1 MEGVYFFLIQKEFYM
16 IDYAFGSGEYYD
28 NVDDLLRDDSIL
40 EVDITIKGL
49 AKRVRIRALSFL
61 QMEKINQQSSKN
73 GEVDNIEFTVG
84 TLAEGLVRPKM
95 NTAQAR
101 KLLEAN
107 GEVVRE
113 IAENIWTL
121 GKISK
126 DMFDKYIE
134 TLQKDADLSAD
145 KSE

>member
-1 MEGVYFFLIQKEFYM
+1 M

-49 AKRVRIRALSFL
+49 KKRVRIRALSFL

-73 GEVDNIEFTVG
+73 GEVDNIEFTVN

>member
-1 MEGVYFFLIQKEFYM
+1 M

-49 AKRVRIRALSFL
+49 KKRVRIRALSFL

-73 GEVDNIEFTVG
+73 GEVDNIEFTVN

-95 NTAQAR
+95 NTVQAR

>member
-1 MEGVYFFLIQKEFYM
+1 M

-28 NVDDLLRDDSIL
+28 NVDDLLKDDSIL

-49 AKRVRIRALSFL
+49 KKRVRIRALSFL

-73 GEVDNIEFTVG
+73 GEVDNIEFTVN

-95 NTAQAR
+95 NTVQAR

>member
-1 MEGVYFFLIQKEFYM
+1 
-16 IDYAFGSGEYYD
+16 
-28 NVDDLLRDDSIL
+28 
-40 EVDITIKGL
+40 
-49 AKRVRIRALSFL
+49 
-61 QMEKINQQSSKN
+61 
-73 GEVDNIEFTVG
+73 
-84 TLAEGLVRPKM
+84 M

>member
-1 MEGVYFFLIQKEFYM
+1 M

-28 NVDDLLRDDSIL
+28 NVDDLLKDDSIL

-61 QMEKINQQSSKN
+61 QMEKINQQSSKTN
-73 GEVDNIEFTVG
+73 GEVDNIEFTVN

>member
-1 MEGVYFFLIQKEFYM
+1 M

-28 NVDDLLRDDSIL
+28 NVDDLLKDDSIL

-49 AKRVRIRALSFL
+49 KKRVRIRALSFL

-73 GEVDNIEFTVG
+73 GEVDNIEFTVN

>member
-1 MEGVYFFLIQKEFYM
+1 M
-16 IDYAFGSGEYYD
+16 IDYAFGSGEYYES
-28 NVDDLLRDDSIL
+28 VDDLLRDDSIL

-49 AKRVRIRALSFL
+49 SKRVRIRALSFL

-73 GEVDNIEFTVG
+73 GEIDNIEFTVN

-95 NTAQAR
+95 NPAQAR

-113 IAENIWTL
+113 VAENIWTL

-134 TLQKDADLSAD
+134 TLQKDSDLSTD

>member
-1 MEGVYFFLIQKEFYM
+1 M

-28 NVDDLLRDDSIL
+28 NVDDLLKDDSIL

-73 GEVDNIEFTVG
+73 GEVDNIEFTVS

-134 TLQKDADLSAD
+134 TLQKDADLSTD
-145 KSE
+145 QSE